1 MRKSFE
7 SCYLAHVHLPRGGP
21 ALFQS
26 AIRPSRFT
34 ILVNVLTKK
43 RAAPTQFSQPKKDK

>member
-21 ALFQS
+21 ARCQR
-26 AIRPSRFT
+26 AIRPSSFT
-34 ILVNVLTKK
+34 ILVEVLTNN